1 MSNWNPVED
10 YVEKSDFWNKFIFRD
25 KLESTSGYLRKL
37 NSLQAEVV
45 VLSESQTK
53 GRGKGT
59 SRWYSPP
66 GGLWFS
72 FSLDDL
78 QSDLPQKLYVEILGI
93 LRDLLADYGV
103 KTKVSRPNDLV
114 VDKNK
119 IAGALIEQCGDS
131 YIVGLGVNVNNDLSS
146 LPKEVRKDATTLMR
160 ETGREIDR
168 SQLLRDFLARFE
180 NWWTD

>member
-1 MSNWNPVED
+1 LANWNPVEE
-10 YVEKSDFWNKFIFRD
+10 YVEKSDFWNKFIYRD

-37 NSLQAEVV
+37 NSLGPGVV
-45 VLSESQTK
+45 VLTERQRK

-72 FSLDDL
+72 FSLGGL
-78 QSDLPQKLYVEILGI
+78 PSNSPQKLYVEILGT

-103 KTKVSRPNDLV
+103 KTKISRPNDLV
-114 VDKNK
+114 VDKDK

-146 LPKEVRKDATTLMR
+146 LPEEVRKNATTLMR

-168 SQLLRDFLARFE
+168 SQLLRDFLAQFE
-180 NWWTD
+180 NWWAN